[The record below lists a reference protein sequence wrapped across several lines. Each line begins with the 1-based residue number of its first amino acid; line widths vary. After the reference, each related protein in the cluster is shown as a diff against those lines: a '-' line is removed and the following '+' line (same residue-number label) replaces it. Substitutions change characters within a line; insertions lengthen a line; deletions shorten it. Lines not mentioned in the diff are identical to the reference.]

1 MLHWGKASSLGALN
15 NIEGQY
21 ETQQSKSFKQ
31 HLNLTGILHLLCN
44 KNVFSLVRL
53 NLFLCIWFIDQISAW
68 MFSTHLFFYADFH
81 CFVQLNINNKKL
93 QYSATFT
100 VYDVFKHLLVS

>member
-21 ETQQSKSFKQ
+21 ETRQSKSFKQ

-44 KNVFSLVRL
+44 ENVFFISQAEFILMHMVYRPNFSLDVL
-53 NLFLCIWFIDQISAW
+53 NPLVLLCGFSLFC
-68 MFSTHLFFYADFH
+68 T
-81 CFVQLNINNKKL
+81 
-93 QYSATFT
+93 T
-100 VYDVFKHLLVS
+100 